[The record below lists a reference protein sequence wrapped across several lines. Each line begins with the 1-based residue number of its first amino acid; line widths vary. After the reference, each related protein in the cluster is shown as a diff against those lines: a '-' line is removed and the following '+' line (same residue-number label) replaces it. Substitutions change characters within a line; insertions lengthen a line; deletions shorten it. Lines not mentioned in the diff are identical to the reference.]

1 MSDVDAAKLPV
12 MLSALRLPTIGR
24 LWQEFGAAPTAK
36 AGARPLPRRAV
47 RARAGRARA
56 PGASPAIWPSP
67 VCRTARRFAT
77 FDFAAVPTIRKA
89 HVMALAEGD
98 AWLEQGGNLLI
109 FGPSGTGKTHLAAAI
124 GTALV
129 DNGKRVLFTRTT
141 DLVQK
146 LQAARRDLALPATL
160 AKLDRFD
167 CLVLDD
173 LGYVRKDQ
181 AETTVLFELI
191 AERYERKS
199 LITTCNQPFSEW
211 NQIFPDPAMT
221 VAAIDRLVHHATIL
235 ELNTESY
242 RRRAALGKER
252 QPSRL
257 IVVGNWL
264 PNCRQRRHI
273 RRYGDMPWEEPTAAA
288 APRHPARHRAGDLAP
303 ARDRPGASI
312 SASCTGSSRPPSA
325 GGILIST
332 SSGSAACATA
342 IQRSASPS
350 SKTTPAASTRPRF
363 GSATSVARP
372 QLPLPLRFR

>member
-1 MSDVDAAKLPV
+1 MPGSSRAAIIL
-12 MLSALRLPTIGR
+12 
-24 LWQEFGAAPTAK
+24 F
-36 AGARPLPRRAV
+36 
-47 RARAGRARA
+47 
-56 PGASPAIWPSP
+56 
-67 VCRTARRFAT
+67 
-77 FDFAAVPTIRKA
+77 
-89 HVMALAEGD
+89 
-98 AWLEQGGNLLI
+98 
-109 FGPSGTGKTHLAAAI
+109 FGPSGTGKTHLAAAF

-181 AETTVLFELI
+181 AETNVLFELI

-242 RRRAALGKER
+242 RRRSALATGAKAAARRIIVAANCRPPVAAATGHHRK
-252 QPSRL
+252 PDNL
-257 IVVGNWL
+257 IVANRTSQL
-264 PNCRQRRHI
+264 SLH
-273 RRYGDMPWEEPTAAA
+273 TAG
-288 APRHPARHRAGDLAP
+288 RLCAG
-303 ARDRPGASI
+303 R
-312 SASCTGSSRPPSA
+312 SA
-325 GGILIST
+325 GRIAGSRSNST
-332 SSGSAACATA
+332 SCCAVCRRIRKA
-342 IQRSASPS
+342 QSCSER
-350 SKTTPAASTRPRF
+350 R
-363 GSATSVARP
+363 
-372 QLPLPLRFR
+372 